1 MLLVGAVVVVAV
13 FAFLF
18 PQLGNYEQAFA
29 QLAAI
34 PPLWI
39 VALVAAGVLNIVV
52 YPFTATAAI
61 PTLAYRHAFVDRQ
74 VGFLISNV
82 IPGGG
87 RSRSASSTRSC
98 PATA

>member
-1 MLLVGAVVVVAV
+1 MLLVGAVVMVAV

-52 YPFTATAAI
+52 YPFTATAANGWSGEG
-61 PTLAYRHAFVDRQ
+61 PSGNGDG
-74 VGFLISNV
+74 VGGS
-82 IPGGG
+82 
-87 RSRSASSTRSC
+87 
-98 PATA
+98 

>member
-1 MLLVGAVVVVAV
+1 M
-13 FAFLF
+13 
-18 PQLGNYEQAFA
+18 
-29 QLAAI
+29 
-34 PPLWI
+34 
-39 VALVAAGVLNIVV
+39 AAGVLNIVV

-87 RSRSASSTRSC
+87 AVAFITNDDPGWPAYTAATRQ
-98 PATA
+98 TRVFDTT